1 MQVRSKSTLNQKLA
15 GVQTASAY
23 ARLGGA
29 PAVRSV
35 VDVFYQRVLAD
46 DQLVS
51 YFDGLDSGQLA
62 RVKRHQ
68 IELISHVLG
77 GPIQYP
83 VETLR
88 ATHAGLKIQP
98 HHYRRTV
105 QLLLGT
111 LWEFRVDEDIILEVS
126 ELLHSLQRV
135 IASESGSRAKAA

>member
-98 HHYRRTV
+98 ACSPAHIQQMERFASGRTEC
-105 QLLLGT
+105 QARLARG
-111 LWEFRVDEDIILEVS
+111 
-126 ELLHSLQRV
+126 
-135 IASESGSRAKAA
+135 

>member
-1 MQVRSKSTLNQKLA
+1 MQVRSNSTLNQELA
-15 GVQTASAY
+15 DVQTASAY
-23 ARLGGA
+23 ERLGGR

-46 DQLVS
+46 DQLAP
-51 YFDGLDSGQLA
+51 YFDGLDTGQLA

-77 GPIQYP
+77 GPTQYP

-88 ATHAGLKIQP
+88 ATHARLTIQP

-105 QLLLGT
+105 HLLLGT
-111 LWEFRVDEDIILEVS
+111 LWEFRVEEDIILEVG
-126 ELLHSLQRV
+126 ELLHSLQSV
-135 IASESGSRAKAA
+135 IVSESGSKAKAA